1 MRPLVVSV
9 LVLLVLSGGAGIAA
23 WWPAGH
29 RRSTAALAGLL
40 GDELPPFFRS
50 GIDQAAHCAM
60 DPDIWRREQCPQ
72 LRAGERAGHFCD
84 LELLQGAELPATRP
98 AFHRLCRRHGQ
109 LPHDVGQ
116 LPYTVM
122 EWTQRLAVAFA
133 EHRRWP
139 GDPHIRHKAL
149 VYAGLLAHY
158 AQDLCQPLH
167 TTIHYDGRCAAD
179 GSSPRSGIHA
189 QVDALLVRVALPRA
203 ADLADARKPFADLLA
218 GVRAELARSH
228 ALVDRVYALSDRL
241 PPAAPGHRI
250 ADNAVRAF
258 AAERAAA
265 ALTFTARLYATA
277 WALAQRI
284 ELPDWLDRS

>member
-1 MRPLVVSV
+1 MRPLAVSI
-9 LVLLVLSGGAGIAA
+9 LVLLVLSGSVGIAA

-29 RRSTAALAGLL
+29 RRSTVAVGGLL
-40 GDELPPFFRS
+40 GEDLPAFFRS

-72 LRAGERAGHFCD
+72 LRASERAEHFCD
-84 LELLQGAELPATRP
+84 LELLEGAELPDTRP
-98 AFHRLCRRHGQ
+98 AFHALCRRRGH

-116 LPYTVM
+116 VPYAVM

-139 GDPHIRHKAL
+139 RDRHIRHKAL

-167 TTIHYDGRCAAD
+167 TTIHYDGRRAAD

-189 QVDALLVRVALPRA
+189 QVDALLVRVALPHA
-203 ADLADARKPFADLLA
+203 AELADAHEPFPDLAA
-218 GVRAELARSH
+218 GVRCTLMASH
-228 ALVDRVYALSDRL
+228 ALVDRVYALADRL
-241 PPAAPGHRI
+241 PPAEPGHRI
-250 ADNAVRAF
+250 EDPAVRAF
-258 AAERAAA
+258 ASERAAA
-265 ALTFTARLYATA
+265 ALIFTARLYATA
-277 WALAQRI
+277 WALSERI
-284 ELPDWLDRS
+284 ALPDWLERG